1 MATNTIDV
9 QLLDNVFP
17 THDQAV
23 LALLSA
29 ILNHPE
35 IKNSQIYY
43 PVLFGESTPTEPIRI
58 TSARDFSGIELIE
71 PGLTL
76 AVFPLHDDYDQKSST
91 FTARK
96 STKSVTYEDQ
106 YLGRS
111 SNHNY
116 GVKCTFNFVVQLY
129 YQDASFN
136 SPVELISD
144 VINFDNEDTG
154 FYPLTIPAVDSWQY
168 NDKLLQDRV
177 LRLEDRLEQTVY
189 NFPPYNDSFPPGN
202 ALKKPTR
209 LKTKE
214 RPYSKE
220 SRLGGV
226 GSDIS
231 ITTLPGERIIRSWM
245 SLLVKVVR
253 SLIYLKPFA
262 LRNPTISMVD
272 YPSTNWYRSSENL
285 VFHTGYCLVSYDL
298 IEADEDTF
306 YTFPQPKPDDPQPPP
321 VPFPNIEKINIDSGE
336 THQTKIDLTSLD
348 QQQLSTQTIKTEK
361 VVYVEPD
368 EDVLLSRIENIFRE
382 IVVIDGG
389 FF

>member
-1 MATNTIDV
+1 M
-9 QLLDNVFP
+9 
-17 THDQAV
+17 
-23 LALLSA
+23 
-29 ILNHPE
+29 
-35 IKNSQIYY
+35 
-43 PVLFGESTPTEPIRI
+43 
-58 TSARDFSGIELIE
+58 
-71 PGLTL
+71 
-76 AVFPLHDDYDQKSST
+76 
-91 FTARK
+91 
-96 STKSVTYEDQ
+96 
-106 YLGRS
+106 
-111 SNHNY
+111 
-116 GVKCTFNFVVQLY
+116 
-129 YQDASFN
+129 
-136 SPVELISD
+136 
-144 VINFDNEDTG
+144 
-154 FYPLTIPAVDSWQY
+154 
-168 NDKLLQDRV
+168 